1 MIESVMKLW
10 IGSSFSAPKKY
21 LAKNGVEFAKEQY
34 CNMSQN
40 LNTDLHHTIAEGP
53 QQYGNFERDHAIVDR
68 CIENVLEYDPKT
80 QLYLHL
86 Y

>member
-53 QQYGNFERDHAIVDR
+53 
-68 CIENVLEYDPKT
+68 
-80 QLYLHL
+80 
-86 Y
+86 

>member
-1 MIESVMKLW
+1 MIYLQNLHSDFIKDKRPETMIESVMKLW

-53 QQYGNFERDHAIVDR
+53 
-68 CIENVLEYDPKT
+68 
-80 QLYLHL
+80 
-86 Y
+86 